1 MVKCYLQIQN
11 AFSQVNMFIAVIDF
25 TVVYF
30 DKIGNQN
37 YDSLFWIISG
47 KIEAKKLYKGIRIF
61 PNTCLNTCVST
72 QFTHLKPSTHNKVF

>member
-37 YDSLFWIISG
+37 YDSLFWIISV
-47 KIEAKKLYKGIRIF
+47 KIEAKKL
-61 PNTCLNTCVST
+61 
-72 QFTHLKPSTHNKVF
+72 